1 MSNASKETHARQK
14 ALAQERKAAKPNAH
28 LVARSKQLWER
39 LRRKS
44 HVPLEERKKL
54 VAELFDIVTGQ
65 VKDFVFKH
73 DSVRVIQ
80 TALKYANL
88 DQRKMIARELQGEYR
103 LLAES
108 KYAKF
113 LIGKLLVHG
122 DDEVRDM
129 VLLELFGHVRR
140 MIKHPEASWILDDI
154 YRGSA
159 TPTQKA
165 RLLREWYG
173 AEFAIF
179 PTEGLNSTS
188 ADLKEILERHPEKRA
203 PIMRSLH
210 ELVNQLVQKKTT
222 GFTMLHDAM
231 LQYYLNVQPGSE
243 EASEFKELLHGDEDG
258 DLLRNLAFTKP
269 GARLVCLALSH
280 GNAKERKQILKSFQD
295 LIPGLMYDP
304 QGHQVLLA
312 AFDVVD
318 DTVLL
323 AKSIVSALTG
333 KGLHFEQKTQTLLAA
348 VNDRNARTALLYPF
362 ARNPKAILPAD
373 DLSLLDEIHQIRL
386 HTSKKPAEVRHTE
399 LVASLS
405 APLLSLIEYN
415 MEALVA
421 SSFGC
426 QFVAEVLLSASGDR
440 GPASRAV
447 AELAYDQAPLLQGPA
462 AGRMLKRLVL
472 GGHFNAQ
479 TGRVDRVEPSLGF
492 HDMLWGIIHN
502 TMLVKWAVGDNSFVV
517 LAMMEA
523 EGFDAKDELR
533 RALQRAR
540 GQLEQAAAEHK
551 KLQEKSGGTK
561 EQTQNQSRQAVNKG
575 TQLLLD
581 LI

>member
-1 MSNASKETHARQK
+1 M
-14 ALAQERKAAKPNAH
+14 PF
-28 LVARSKQLWER
+28 
-39 LRRKS
+39 
-44 HVPLEERKKL
+44 EERKKL
-54 VAELFDIVTGQ
+54 VAELFDIVTGR

-113 LIGKLLVHG
+113 LIGKLLVQG

-159 TPTQKA
+159 SPTQKA
-165 RLLREWYG
+165 RLLCEWYG

-188 ADLKEILERHPEKRA
+188 ADLKEILARHPEKRA

-210 ELVNQLVQKKTT
+210 ELINQLVQKKTT

-231 LQYYLNVQPGSE
+231 LQYYLNVQPESK
-243 EASEFKELLHGDEDG
+243 EASEFKELLQGDEEH
-258 DLLRNLAFTKP
+258 DLLRNLAFTKS

-280 GNAKERKQILKSFQD
+280 GNAKDRKQILKSFKA
-295 LIPGLMYDP
+295 LVPGLLYDSH
-304 QGHQVLLA
+304 GRQVLLA

-323 AKSIVSALTG
+323 TKSIVSPLIG
-333 KGLHFEQKTQTLLAA
+333 KGHPFEALPGNDLSFEEQTQTLLNT
-348 VNDRNARTALLYPF
+348 VMDRNARIVLLYPF
-362 ARNPKAILPAD
+362 AGKSKAILPAD
-373 DLSLLDEIHQIRL
+373 DLTLLDEIHQIRL
-386 HTSKKPAEVRHTE
+386 HTSKKPPEARQNE

-405 APLLSLIEYN
+405 PPLLSLIEYN
-415 MEALVA
+415 AEALVA

-440 GPASRAV
+440 GPASNAV
-447 AELAYDQAPLLQGPA
+447 ADVAHDNAPLLQTA
-462 AGRMLKRLVL
+462 FAGRMLKRLMV
-472 GGHFNAQ
+472 GGRFNAQ
-479 TGRVDRVEPSLGF
+479 TGRVDRVKPSLEF
-492 HDMLWGIIHN
+492 ADTLWGKVHN
-502 TMLVKWAVGDNSFVV
+502 QILVEWAEGANSFVV
-517 LAMMEA
+517 LAMLEA
-523 EGFDAKDELR
+523 EGFNAKAELR
-533 RALQRAR
+533 GLLQRER
-540 GQLEQAAAEHK
+540 QRLEQATTKHE
-551 KLQEKSGGTK
+551 LQQESGDAQP
-561 EQTQNQSRQAVNKG
+561 QTQTQAGHTIYQG
-575 TQLLLD
+575 TRLLLD
-581 LI
+581 LL

>member
-1 MSNASKETHARQK
+1 M
-14 ALAQERKAAKPNAH
+14 
-28 LVARSKQLWER
+28 
-39 LRRKS
+39 
-44 HVPLEERKKL
+44 PLEERKKL
-54 VAELFDIVTGQ
+54 VAELFDIVTGR

-113 LIGKLLVHG
+113 LIGKLLVQG

-129 VLLELFGHVRR
+129 VLLELFGHVGR

-159 TPTQKA
+159 SPTQKA
-165 RLLREWYG
+165 RLLCEWYG

-188 ADLKEILERHPEKRA
+188 ADLKEILARHPEKRA

-210 ELVNQLVQKKTT
+210 ELINQLVQKKTT

-243 EASEFKELLHGDEDG
+243 EASEFKELLQGDEEL
-258 DLLRNLAFTKP
+258 DLLRNLAFTKS

-280 GNAKERKQILKSFQD
+280 GNAKDRKQILKSFKT
-295 LIPGLMYDP
+295 LVPGLMYDSH
-304 QGHQVLLA
+304 GHQVLLA
-312 AFDVVD
+312 AFDVID

-323 AKSIVSALTG
+323 NKSIVSPLTGKGLPFEALTG
-333 KGLHFEQKTQTLLAA
+333 KGLPFEETTQTLLNT
-348 VNDRNARTALLYPF
+348 VMDRNARIALLYPF
-362 ARNPKAILPAD
+362 AGKSKAILPAD
-373 DLSLLDEIHQIRL
+373 DLTLLDEIHQIRL
-386 HTSKKPAEVRHTE
+386 HTSKKPPEVRRHE

-405 APLLSLIEYN
+405 PPLLSLIEYN
-415 MEALVA
+415 AEALVA

-440 GPASRAV
+440 GPASNAV
-447 AELAYDQAPLLQGPA
+447 ADLAHDDAPLLQTAA
-462 AGRMLKRLVL
+462 AGRMLKRLMV
-472 GGHFNAQ
+472 GGRFNAQ
-479 TGRVDRVEPSLGF
+479 TGRVDRVEPSLEF
-492 HDMLWGIIHN
+492 PDTLWGKVHHEV
-502 TMLVKWAVGDNSFVV
+502 LVKWAEGANSFVV
-517 LAMMEA
+517 LAMLEA
-523 EGFDAKDELR
+523 EGFNAKDELR
-533 RALQRAR
+533 GVLQRER
-540 GQLEQAAAEHK
+540 QRLEKGTTRHE
-551 KLQEKSGGTK
+551 LQQESGDTQP
-561 EQTQNQSRQAVNKG
+561 QTHNQSGHAINQG
-575 TQLLLD
+575 TRLLLD
-581 LI
+581 LL